1 MDRAAELIESLGLL
15 PHPEGGYFREIHR
28 SAGAV
33 VPEDGRDARSA
44 LTLIYFLLGEG
55 QVSRWHRVASD
66 ETWHFHEGAP
76 LELVVTDPDFE
87 RVSTRR
93 LATWSGDAEPVSVVP
108 AGHWQAA
115 RTTGTYTL
123 VSCAVGPGFEFADFA
138 MLRDVADEAKRMRKK
153 RPELA
158 SLL

>member
-1 MDRAAELIESLGLL
+1 MDRAAQLIESLGLL

-44 LTLIYFLLGEG
+44 LTLIYFLLGEE

-76 LELVVTDPDFE
+76 LELLISAPDFE
-87 RVSTRR
+87 QVRTRR
-93 LATWSGDAEPVSVVP
+93 LATWGGDAEPVSVVP

-115 RTTGTYTL
+115 RTTGRYTL
-123 VSCAVGPGFEFADFA
+123 VSCAVGPGFEFADFV
-138 MLRDVADEAKRMRKK
+138 MLRDVADEAERLRKNH
-153 RPELA
+153 PDLA
-158 SLL
+158 SFI